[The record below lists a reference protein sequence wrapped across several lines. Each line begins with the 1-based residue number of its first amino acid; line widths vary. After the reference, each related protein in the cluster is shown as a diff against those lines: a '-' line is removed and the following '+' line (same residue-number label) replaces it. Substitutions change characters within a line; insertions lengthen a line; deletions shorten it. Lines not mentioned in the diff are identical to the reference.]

1 MGRRF
6 RFEKDG
12 ACCLKTGFCKRST
25 NYCKMKQA
33 EETAVAVATEGA
45 DLLTVGNEPELKA
58 ISDGIGELLRMGP
71 VSEGAGEEAVV
82 EGEVR
87 VPLLEDRYLQIYEV

>member
-1 MGRRF
+1 
-6 RFEKDG
+6 
-12 ACCLKTGFCKRST
+12 
-25 NYCKMKQA
+25 MKQA

-87 VPLLEDRYLQIYEV
+87 VPLLEDRYLQIYEVHQKIMEYKRGLEELDRKEMETKACLKE